1 MKPRRYLIKYRSMTR
16 NSIFS
21 VMLGLLFLAMTA
33 SSCNKFEGPQ
43 TVPSYIHIES
53 IDVDTLTDY
62 FVYGANTSKITDAW
76 VYVDDNPIG
85 CYELP
90 STFPVLKKGP
100 HKVAIYGGIKVNGIS
115 ASRDRYPFYM
125 PFIYQNLNLV
135 EDSIV
140 NLSPSLSYYPIGEG
154 VNIAWMEDFENTNS
168 LLPDD
173 SSDTSMVRFTGNGT
187 WHSANSF
194 FSGKVELPPDTMD
207 FTVVTADEF
216 DFYKGTNGV
225 YCLLEMDYCCND
237 TFFVGVQY
245 FENYQLTSLPLVKV
259 TPTDKQH
266 DKPQCWNKIYINI
279 GPTMNNNVKSN
290 YFKLYLTSDLTTE
303 TDLYYGNVYHP
314 INEQRYY
321 YFDNLKLLWKHL
333 SAAQ

>member
-1 MKPRRYLIKYRSMTR
+1 MTR

-21 VMLGLLFLAMTA
+21 VMLGFLFLAMTA
-33 SSCNKFEGPQ
+33 SSCNKFEGSQ

-53 IDVDTLTDY
+53 IEVDSLTDY

-90 STFPVLKKGP
+90 STFPILKKGP
-100 HKVAIYGGIKVNGIS
+100 HKVSIYGGIKVDGRS
-115 ASRDRYPFYM
+115 PARDDYPFYM
-125 PFIYQNLNLV
+125 PRVYKDLNLV
-135 EDSIV
+135 EDSII
-140 NLSPSLSYYPIGEG
+140 NLSPVLNYYPIGEG
-154 VNIAWMEDFENTNS
+154 INVAWMEDFENTNS
-168 LLPDD
+168 LQPYGG
-173 SSDTSMVRFTGNGT
+173 SDTSMVRFSGSGA

-207 FTVVTADEF
+207 FTVMTADQF

-225 YCLLEMDYCCND
+225 YCMLEMDYNCND

-245 FENYQLTSLPLVKV
+245 FKNYQLEMMPLVKV

-266 DKPQCWNKIYINI
+266 DRPQRWNKIYINI
-279 GPTMNNNVKSN
+279 GPMMNNNVTSN
-290 YFKLYLTSDLTTE
+290 YFKLYLTSDLTT
-303 TDLYYGNVYHP
+303 DQDILYGHVYHP
-314 INEQRYY
+314 INEPRYY
-321 YFDNLKLLWKHL
+321 YFDNLKLLYRNF
-333 SAAQ
+333 

>member
-1 MKPRRYLIKYRSMTR
+1 MKPRRYLIKYSSMTR

>member
-1 MKPRRYLIKYRSMTR
+1 MTR

-21 VMLGLLFLAMTA
+21 VMLGFLFLAMTA
-33 SSCNKFEGPQ
+33 SSCNKFEGSQ

-53 IDVDTLTDY
+53 IEVDSLTDY

-100 HKVAIYGGIKVNGIS
+100 HKVSIYGGIKVDGRS
-115 ASRDRYPFYM
+115 PARDRYPFYS
-125 PFIYQNLNLV
+125 PRIYQNLNLV
-135 EDSIV
+135 EDSII
-140 NLSPSLSYYPIGEG
+140 NLNPSLTYYPIGEG
-154 VNIAWMEDFENTNS
+154 VNVAWMEDFENTNS
-168 LLPDD
+168 LLSYG
-173 SSDTSMVRFTGNGT
+173 SSDTSMVRFTGSGA

-207 FTVVTADEF
+207 FTVITADEF

-225 YCLLEMDYCCND
+225 YCLLEMDYNCND

-245 FENYQLTSLPLVKV
+245 YKNYQLEMMPLVKV

-266 DKPQCWNKIYINI
+266 DRPQRWNKIYINI
-279 GPTMNNNVKSN
+279 GHIMNDNVNSN
-290 YFKLYLTSDLTTE
+290 YFKVYLTSDLTTDQD
-303 TDLYYGNVYHP
+303 TLYGHVYHP
-314 INEQRYY
+314 INEPRYY
-321 YFDNLKLLWKHL
+321 YFDNLKLLYRNFN
-333 SAAQ
+333 Q

>member
-1 MKPRRYLIKYRSMTR
+1 MTR

-21 VMLGLLFLAMTA
+21 VMLGFLFLAMTA
-33 SSCNKFEGPQ
+33 SSCNKFEGSQ

-53 IDVDTLTDY
+53 IEVDSLTDY

-100 HKVAIYGGIKVNGIS
+100 HKVSIYGGIKVDGRS
-115 ASRDRYPFYM
+115 PARDRYPFYR
-125 PFIYQNLNLV
+125 PRIYQNLNLV
-135 EDSIV
+135 EDSII
-140 NLSPSLSYYPIGEG
+140 NLNPSLTYYPIGEG
-154 VNIAWMEDFENTNS
+154 VNVAWMEDFENTNS
-168 LLPDD
+168 LLSYG
-173 SSDTSMVRFTGNGT
+173 SSDTSMVRFTGSGA

-207 FTVVTADEF
+207 FTVITADEF

-225 YCLLEMDYCCND
+225 YCLLEMDYNCND

-245 FENYQLTSLPLVKV
+245 YKNYQLEMMPLVKV

-266 DKPQCWNKIYINI
+266 DRPQRWNKIYINI
-279 GPTMNNNVKSN
+279 GHIMNDNVNSN
-290 YFKLYLTSDLTTE
+290 YFKVYLTSDLTTDQD
-303 TDLYYGNVYHP
+303 TLYGHVYHP
-314 INEQRYY
+314 INEPRYY
-321 YFDNLKLLWKHL
+321 YFDNLKLLYRNFN
-333 SAAQ
+333 Q

>member
-1 MKPRRYLIKYRSMTR
+1 MTR

-21 VMLGLLFLAMTA
+21 VMLGFLFLAMTA
-33 SSCNKFEGPQ
+33 SSCNKFEGSQ

-53 IDVDTLTDY
+53 IEVDSLTDY

-100 HKVAIYGGIKVNGIS
+100 HKVSIYGGIKVDGRS
-115 ASRDRYPFYM
+115 PARDRYPFYS
-125 PFIYQNLNLV
+125 PRIYQNLNLV
-135 EDSIV
+135 EDSII
-140 NLSPSLSYYPIGEG
+140 NLNPSLTYYPIGEG
-154 VNIAWMEDFENTNS
+154 VNVAWMEDFENTNS
-168 LLPDD
+168 LLSYG
-173 SSDTSMVRFTGNGT
+173 SSDTSMVRFTGSGA

-207 FTVVTADEF
+207 FTVITADEF

-225 YCLLEMDYCCND
+225 YCLLEMDYNCND

-245 FENYQLTSLPLVKV
+245 YKNYQLEMMPLVKV

-266 DKPQCWNKIYINI
+266 DRPQRWNKIYINI
-279 GPTMNNNVKSN
+279 GHIMNDNVNSN
-290 YFKLYLTSDLTTE
+290 YFKVYLTSDLTT
-303 TDLYYGNVYHP
+303 DQDILYGHVYHP
-314 INEQRYY
+314 INEPRYY
-321 YFDNLKLLWKHL
+321 YFDNLKLLYRNFN
-333 SAAQ
+333 Q

>member
-1 MKPRRYLIKYRSMTR
+1 MTR

-21 VMLGLLFLAMTA
+21 VMLGLFFLAMTA
-33 SSCNKFEGPQ
+33 TSCNKFEGSQ

-53 IDVDTLTDY
+53 VEVDSLTDY
-62 FVYGANTSKITDAW
+62 FIYGATSHKITDAW

-85 CYELP
+85 CFELP

-100 HKVAIYGGIKVNGIS
+100 HKVAVYGGIKVNGIS

-125 PFIYQNLNLV
+125 PRIYQNLNLV

-140 NLSPSLSYYPIGEG
+140 NLTPSLSYYPIGEG
-154 VNIAWMEDFENTNS
+154 VNVAWMEDFENTNS
-168 LLPDD
+168 LLPDAD
-173 SSDTSMVRFTGNGT
+173 SDTSMARFTGNEA

-207 FTVVTADEF
+207 FIVATADKF

-225 YCLLEMDYCCND
+225 YCLLEMDYNCND

-245 FENYQLTSLPLVKV
+245 YNNYHLETAPLVKV

-266 DKPQCWNKIYINI
+266 DKPQRWNKIYINI
-279 GPTMNNNVKSN
+279 GPKMNDNISSD
-290 YFKLYLTSDLTTE
+290 YFKVYITSDLTT
-303 TDLYYGNVYHP
+303 DQDILYGNVYHP
-314 INEQRYY
+314 ANEPRYY
-321 YFDNLKLLWKHL
+321 YFDNLKLLYRNL
-333 SAAQ
+333 

>member
-1 MKPRRYLIKYRSMTR
+1 MPRRYLIKYSSMTR

-33 SSCNKFEGPQ
+33 TSCNKFEGSQ

-53 IDVDTLTDY
+53 IVVDSLTDY
-62 FVYGANTSKITDAW
+62 YVYGAPSSKITDAW

-85 CYELP
+85 AFELP
-90 STFPVLKKGP
+90 STFPILKKGP
-100 HKVAIYGGIKVNGIS
+100 HKVAIYGGIKVNGIG
-115 ASRDRYPFYM
+115 ASRDDYPFYM
-125 PFIYQNLNLV
+125 PRIYQNLNLV

-140 NLSPSLSYYPIGEG
+140 NLSPVLSYYPIGEG
-154 VNIAWMEDFENTNS
+154 VNVAWMEDFENTNS
-168 LLPDD
+168 MLPTA
-173 SSDTSMVRFTGNGT
+173 SSDTSMVRFTGNGA

-207 FTVVTADEF
+207 FTVATANEF

-237 TFFVGVQY
+237 TFFVGVQCY
-245 FENYQLTSLPLVKV
+245 KNYQLESMPLVKV

-266 DKPQCWNKIYINI
+266 DRPQRWNKIYINI
-279 GPTMNNNVKSN
+279 GPTMNNNVTAN
-290 YFKLYLTSDLTTE
+290 YFKVYLTSDLTT
-303 TDLYYGNVYHP
+303 DQDILYGNIYHP
-314 INEQRYY
+314 INEPRYY
-321 YFDNLKLLWKHL
+321 YFDNLKLLYRNL
-333 SAAQ
+333 

>member
-1 MKPRRYLIKYRSMTR
+1 MKPRRYLIKYSSMTR

-21 VMLGLLFLAMTA
+21 VMLGLFFLALAAT
-33 SSCNKFEGPQ
+33 SCNKFEGLQ

-53 IDVDTLTDY
+53 IEVDSLTDY

-90 STFPVLKKGP
+90 STFPILKKGP
-100 HKVAIYGGIKVNGIS
+100 HKVSIYGGIKVDGRS
-115 ASRDRYPFYM
+115 PARDDYPFYM
-125 PFIYQNLNLV
+125 PRVYKDLNLV
-135 EDSIV
+135 EDSII
-140 NLSPSLSYYPIGEG
+140 NLSPVLNYYPIGEG
-154 VNIAWMEDFENTNS
+154 INVAWMEDFENTNS
-168 LLPDD
+168 LQPYGG
-173 SSDTSMVRFTGNGT
+173 SDTSMVRFSGSGA

-207 FTVVTADEF
+207 FTVMTADQF

-225 YCLLEMDYCCND
+225 YCMLEMDYNCND

-245 FENYQLTSLPLVKV
+245 FKNYQLEMMPLVKV

-266 DKPQCWNKIYINI
+266 DRPQRWNKIYINI
-279 GPTMNNNVKSN
+279 GPMMNNNVTSN
-290 YFKLYLTSDLTTE
+290 YFKLYLTSDLTT
-303 TDLYYGNVYHP
+303 DQDILYGHVYHP
-314 INEQRYY
+314 INEPRYY
-321 YFDNLKLLWKHL
+321 YFDNLKLLYRNF
-333 SAAQ
+333 

>member
-1 MKPRRYLIKYRSMTR
+1 MTR

-21 VMLGLLFLAMTA
+21 VMLGFLFLAMTA
-33 SSCNKFEGPQ
+33 SSCNKFEGSQ
-43 TVPSYIHIES
+43 TGPSYIHFES
-53 IDVDTLTDY
+53 IEVDSLTDY

-100 HKVAIYGGIKVNGIS
+100 HKVSIYGGIKVDGRS
-115 ASRDRYPFYM
+115 PARDRYPFYR
-125 PFIYQNLNLV
+125 PRIYQNLNLV
-135 EDSIV
+135 EDSII
-140 NLSPSLSYYPIGEG
+140 NLNPSLTYYPIGEG
-154 VNIAWMEDFENTNS
+154 VNVAWMEDFENTNS
-168 LLPDD
+168 LLSYG
-173 SSDTSMVRFTGNGT
+173 SSDTSMVRFTGSGA

-207 FTVVTADEF
+207 FTVITADEF

-225 YCLLEMDYCCND
+225 YCLLEMDYNCND

-245 FENYQLTSLPLVKV
+245 YKNYQLEMMPLVKV

-266 DKPQCWNKIYINI
+266 DRPQRWNKIYINI
-279 GPTMNNNVKSN
+279 GPMMNNNVTSN
-290 YFKLYLTSDLTTE
+290 YFKLYLTSDLTT
-303 TDLYYGNVYHP
+303 DQDILYGHVYHP
-314 INEQRYY
+314 INEPRYY
-321 YFDNLKLLWKHL
+321 YFDNLKLLYRNF
-333 SAAQ
+333 

>member
-1 MKPRRYLIKYRSMTR
+1 MKPRRYLIKYSSMTR

-21 VMLGLLFLAMTA
+21 VMLGLFFLAMTA
-33 SSCNKFEGPQ
+33 SSCNKFEGSQ

-53 IDVDTLTDY
+53 IDVDSLTDY
-62 FVYGANTSKITDAW
+62 FVYGANTSKITAAW

-115 ASRDRYPFYM
+115 GSRDNYPFYM
-125 PFIYQNLNLV
+125 PRIYQNLNLV
-135 EDSIV
+135 EDSII
-140 NLSPSLSYYPIGEG
+140 NLSPSLNYYPIGEG
-154 VNIAWMEDFENTNS
+154 ANIAWMEDFENTNS
-168 LLPDD
+168 LLSDD
-173 SSDTSMVRFTGNGT
+173 SSDTSMVRFTGDGS

-225 YCLLEMDYCCND
+225 YCLLEMDYNCND

-245 FENYQLTSLPLVKV
+245 YENYQLTSLPLVKV

-266 DKPQCWNKIYINI
+266 DRPQRWNKIYINI
-279 GPTMNNNVKSN
+279 GPSMNNNVKSN
-290 YFKLYLTSDLTTE
+290 YFKLYLTSDLTTDQ
-303 TDLYYGNVYHP
+303 DLLYGRVYHP
-314 INEQRYY
+314 INEPRYY
-321 YFDNLKLLWKHL
+321 YFDNLKLLYRNL
-333 SAAQ
+333 

>member
-1 MKPRRYLIKYRSMTR
+1 MKPCRYLIKYSSMTR

-21 VMLGLLFLAMTA
+21 VMLGLLFLAMTV
-33 SSCNKFEGPQ
+33 SSCSKFEGSQ

-53 IDVDTLTDY
+53 VDVDTLTDY
-62 FVYGANTSKITDAW
+62 FVYGATTHKITDAW
-76 VYVDDNPIG
+76 VYIDDNPIG
-85 CYELP
+85 CFELP

-100 HKVAIYGGIKVNGIS
+100 HKVTVYGGIKVNGIA

-125 PFIYQNLNLV
+125 PRVYQNLNLV

-140 NLSPSLSYYPIGEG
+140 NLSPVLSYYPVGDG
-154 VNIAWMEDFENTNS
+154 VNLAWMEDFENTNS

-173 SSDTSMVRFTGNGT
+173 SSDTSMVRFTGDGA

-225 YCLLEMDYCCND
+225 YCLLEMDYNCND

-245 FENYQLTSLPLVKV
+245 YENYQLTEMPLVKV
-259 TPTDKQH
+259 TPTDKEH
-266 DKPQCWNKIYINI
+266 DRPQRWNKIYINI
-279 GPTMNNNVKSN
+279 GPTMNNNVTSN
-290 YFKLYLTSDLTTE
+290 YFKVYLTSDLTTDQ
-303 TDLYYGNVYHP
+303 DLLYGNIYHP
-314 INEQRYY
+314 INEKRYY
-321 YFDNLKLLWKHL
+321 YFDNLKLLYRNL
-333 SAAQ
+333 SQ

>member
-1 MKPRRYLIKYRSMTR
+1 MTR

-33 SSCNKFEGPQ
+33 TSCNKFEGSQ

-53 IDVDTLTDY
+53 IEVDSLTDY
-62 FVYGANTSKITDAW
+62 FVYGANTHKITDAW
-76 VYVDDNPIG
+76 VYIDDNEIG
-85 CYELP
+85 CFELP

-100 HKVAIYGGIKVNGIS
+100 HKVTIRGGIKVNGIS
-115 ASRDRYPFYM
+115 ASRDKYPFYNSC
-125 PFIYQNLNLV
+125 IYQNVNLV

-140 NLSPSLSYYPIGEG
+140 NLSPVLTYYPIGEG
-154 VNIAWMEDFENTNS
+154 VNVAWMEDFENTNS
-168 LLPDD
+168 LLPSG
-173 SSDTSMVRFTGNGT
+173 SSDTGMVRFTGSEA

-207 FTVVTADEF
+207 FTVITADEF
-216 DFYKGTNGV
+216 DFYKGTYGV
-225 YCLLEMDYCCND
+225 YCLLEMDYNCND

-245 FENYQLTSLPLVKV
+245 FKNYQLEMMPLVKV
-259 TPTDKQH
+259 TPTDKEH
-266 DKPQCWNKIYINI
+266 DKPQRWNKIYINI
-279 GPTMNNNVKSN
+279 GPMMNDNINSS
-290 YFKLYLTSDLTTE
+290 YFKVYFTSDLTT
-303 TDLYYGNVYHP
+303 DQDIAYGNIYHP
-314 INEQRYY
+314 INEPRYY

>member
-1 MKPRRYLIKYRSMTR
+1 MKPLRYLIKYSSMTR

-21 VMLGLLFLAMTA
+21 VMLGLFFLAMTA
-33 SSCNKFEGPQ
+33 TSCNKFEGSQ

-53 IDVDTLTDY
+53 IEVDSLTDY
-62 FVYGANTSKITDAW
+62 FVYGATSHKITDAW
-76 VYVDDNPIG
+76 VYVDDNPLG
-85 CYELP
+85 CFELP
-90 STFPVLKKGP
+90 ATFPVLKKGP
-100 HKVAIYGGIKVNGIS
+100 HKVAVYGGIKVNGIS

-125 PFIYQNLNLV
+125 PRVYQNLNLV

-154 VNIAWMEDFENTNS
+154 VNVAWMEDFENTNS
-168 LLPDD
+168 LLPYAG
-173 SSDTSMVRFTGNGT
+173 SDTSMIRFTGEGA

-225 YCLLEMDYCCND
+225 YCLLEMDYNCND

-245 FENYQLTSLPLVKV
+245 FNNYQLESMPLVKV

-266 DKPQCWNKIYINI
+266 DRPQRWNKIYINI
-279 GPTMNNNVKSN
+279 GPMMNNNVNSN
-290 YFKLYLTSDLTTE
+290 YFKVYLTSDLTTDQ
-303 TDLYYGNVYHP
+303 DLLYGNVYHP
-314 INEQRYY
+314 INEPRYY
-321 YFDNLKLLWKHL
+321 YFDNLKLLYRNL
-333 SAAQ
+333 